1 MPILQVCR
9 RGDAAKQLS
18 HPFLDLP
25 LDPLVDLLFDLLID
39 FALVSARAVPRAG
52 LIEIGVQ

>member
-25 LDPLVDLLFDLLID
+25 LDPLVDLLID
-39 FALVSARAVPRAG
+39 FALVAARAVPRAD